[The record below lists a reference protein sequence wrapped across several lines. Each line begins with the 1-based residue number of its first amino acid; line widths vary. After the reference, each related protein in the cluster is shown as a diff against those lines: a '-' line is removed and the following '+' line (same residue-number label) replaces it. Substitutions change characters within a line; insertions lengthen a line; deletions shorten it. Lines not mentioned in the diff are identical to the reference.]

1 MKLKFSDI
9 FGQMGWL
16 FCEIRMNLR
25 TSRSMGSD
33 NTKDISHEI
42 SSAQKGFSEGVTYTF
57 WSSEKKYHSHRMP

>member
-42 SSAQKGFSEGVTYTF
+42 SSAQKV
-57 WSSEKKYHSHRMP
+57 